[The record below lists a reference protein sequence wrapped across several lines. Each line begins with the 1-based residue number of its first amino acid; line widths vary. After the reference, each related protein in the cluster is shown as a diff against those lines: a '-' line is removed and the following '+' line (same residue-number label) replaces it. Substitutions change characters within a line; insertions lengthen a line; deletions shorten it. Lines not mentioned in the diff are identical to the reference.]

1 MVIIWTDDDPF
12 NWGPYASPGLNVLKV
27 LFLFF
32 PFFTWNSVLVR
43 LNIQEPL

>member
-32 PFFTWNSVLVR
+32 PFFHLKFGFGAA
-43 LNIQEPL
+43 